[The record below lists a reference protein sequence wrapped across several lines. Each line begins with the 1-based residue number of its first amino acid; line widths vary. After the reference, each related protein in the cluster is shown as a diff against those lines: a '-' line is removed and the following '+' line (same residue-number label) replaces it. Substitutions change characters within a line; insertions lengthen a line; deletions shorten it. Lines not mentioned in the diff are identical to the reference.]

1 MQNKQRTLLLTFDQ
15 TDTKVYQTTHVV
27 TTCRC
32 DQQLRLVVVV
42 VVAVVV
48 VVVVAVVVVVV
59 VVVSIAVQLQTLST
73 TEHIKLNDIQMTKT
87 SSHICRASE

>member
-48 VVVVAVVVVVV
+48 VVVV
-59 VVVSIAVQLQTLST
+59 VVSIAVQLQTLST